1 MRKRAVKIGIIGF
14 GTVGRG
20 VYRILTT
27 NQEKLIQRVGIGLEI
42 AGIAVRDLKKPRQI
56 SAPQDLFTADPWQLV
71 NDPGIDIIVEV
82 MGGTEL
88 ARELVLQAL
97 RNGKSVITANKDLI
111 AQHGQE
117 LFAEADA
124 ARVDLLFEASV
135 GGGIPIIRPLKQC
148 LAANNISQVMGII
161 NGTTNYMLT
170 KMTQE
175 GSDYEEVL
183 REAQAMGYAEADP
196 TADVGGFD
204 AARKLAILASIAFHT
219 RITFDQ
225 VYVEGITRISAKDIT
240 YAREMG
246 YVIKLLGVA
255 KEHEGRVEVRV
266 HPALVPQYHPLAAVN
281 DAFNAIF
288 VRGDAVGDTM
298 FYGRGAG
305 ELPTASAVVAD
316 IMDAARN
323 INLGNRGRIS
333 CTCYEQKEII
343 PIQEMEGKYYI
354 RLRVLDKPGVLA
366 AIASVFGQE
375 EVSLRT
381 VIQKETIGDKAELV
395 LVTHYT
401 KEGNV
406 RQALRTIGAMTTV
419 EEIANV
425 IRVEGEE
432 V

>member
-1 MRKRAVKIGIIGF
+1 MQKRAVKIGIIGF

-27 NQEKLIQRVGIGLEI
+27 NQEKLMQRVGIGLEI
-42 AGIAVRDLKKPRQI
+42 AGIAVRDPNKPRQI
-56 SAPQDLFTADPWQLV
+56 SVPQDLFTADPWQLV

-117 LFAEADA
+117 LFAEADT

-183 REAQAMGYAEADP
+183 QEAQAMGYAEADP

>member
-1 MRKRAVKIGIIGF
+1 MTTKAIKIGMIGF

-20 VYRILTT
+20 VYRILNG
-27 NQEKLIQRVGIGLEI
+27 NQEKLAQRVGTEMVI
-42 AGIAVRDLKKPRQI
+42 AGIAVRDLNKPRAIQ
-56 SAPQDLFTADPWQLV
+56 APDRLFTADPWQLV
-71 NDPGIDIIVEV
+71 NNPEIDLIIEV

-97 RNGKSVITANKDLI
+97 RNGKSVVTANKDLI
-111 AQHGQE
+111 AQYGQE
-117 LFAEADA
+117 LFAEADSA
-124 ARVDLLFEASV
+124 GVDLLFEASV

-148 LAANNISQVMGII
+148 LAANNINQVMGII

-170 KMTQE
+170 RMTQD

-183 REAQAMGYAEADP
+183 REAQALGYAEADP

-219 RITFDQ
+219 RITFEQ
-225 VYVEGITRISAKDIT
+225 VYVKGITRISARDIT

-255 KEHEGRVEVRV
+255 REQDGRVEVRV
-266 HPALVPQYHPLAAVN
+266 HPALIPQQHPLAAVN

-288 VRGDAVGDTM
+288 VNGDAVGDTM

-305 ELPTASAVVAD
+305 EMPTASAVVAD
-316 IMDAARN
+316 VMDAARN
-323 INLGNRGRIS
+323 ILRNDRGRIS
-333 CTCYEQKEII
+333 CTCYEQKEIV
-343 PIQEMEGKYYI
+343 PMEEMEGKYYI

-375 EVSLRT
+375 DVSLRT

-401 KEGNV
+401 REGNV
-406 RQALRTIGAMTTV
+406 RQALRTIGAMATV
-419 EEIANV
+419 EEVANV

-432 V
+432 S

>member
-1 MRKRAVKIGIIGF
+1 MQKRAVKIGIIGF